1 MFPAYLVVLLTQVP
15 QHQVS
20 SFDLSAHSKL
30 HLPMHPVASGAQA
43 SRNGCGGASLP
54 AFAFRVCALPLVA
67 RGTLPRELRTTGST
81 CSTNRLLMNDGQR
94 HENQGGGRL
103 AQAMDRWLD
112 KVESKSQKTY
122 GKICSK
128 AEKLKARVARL
139 SSALSSVR
147 DEVPGGGKVRKRDRL
162 LRAWQLS
169 TASPMAIVLS
179 VCALSCAVAGL
190 LTAFRTP
197 CTAQKSPSTYSE
209 SNLR

>member
-1 MFPAYLVVLLTQVP
+1 MLTQVP

-20 SFDLSAHSKL
+20 SFDLTAHSKL
-30 HLPMHPVASGAQA
+30 HLPMWMPMHPVASGAQA
-43 SRNGCGGASLP
+43 RRNGCAGASLP
-54 AFAFRVCALPLVA
+54 AFAFRICALPLVA
-67 RGTLPRELRTTGST
+67 RGTLPRELRIPGST
-81 CSTNRLLMNDGQR
+81 YSTYRLLMNGDGQR

-112 KVESKSQKTY
+112 KVESKSQKAY

-139 SSALSSVR
+139 SNALSSVR

-179 VCALSCAVAGL
+179 VCALSFAVAGL
-190 LTAFRTP
+190 LTAFCPP
-197 CTAQKSPSTYSE
+197 CTAQKSPKY
-209 SNLR
+209 LF